1 MQTRVADQ
9 PAYILRRREWRDT
22 SLILDLLTREH
33 GCVSLLAKG
42 ARRAR
47 RQARYEPFVALSV
60 GWSGRTDLKTLTGIE
75 GETLAVD
82 ASNFLPLLYINE
94 LISAL
99 LPWHEANA
107 AIFDAYGTL
116 LERAQAP
123 IGARELRS
131 FELGLVRE
139 LGYFPDIS
147 RDAGSG
153 ARIDSAASYR
163 YELGAGFV
171 ACEAAAADAVSG
183 QTVLDWLDERY
194 DQTSVRRLAKAVLRA
209 TIDCNL
215 HGKTL
220 KSREVYAQIARRK

>member
-1 MQTRVADQ
+1 MQTRVTDQ
-9 PAYILRRREWRDT
+9 PAYILRRRDWRDT
-22 SLILDLLTREH
+22 SLILDVLSRDH

-47 RQARYEPFVALSV
+47 RQARYEPFVALSI
-60 GWSGRTDLKTLTGIE
+60 GWSGRSDLKTLTGIE
-75 GETLAVD
+75 GEALAVD
-82 ASNFLPLLYINE
+82 ARNFLPLLYVNE

-99 LPWHEANA
+99 LPRHEAND
-107 AIFDAYGTL
+107 AIFDAYGEL
-116 LERAQAP
+116 LERARAP
-123 IGARELRS
+123 IGARELRG
-131 FELGLVRE
+131 FELALMRE

-147 RDAGSG
+147 RDAQSG
-153 ARIDSAASYR
+153 ARIDAGASYR
-163 YELGAGFV
+163 YEPGTGFV
-171 ACEAAAADAVSG
+171 ACATPAADAVAG

-194 DQTSVRRLAKAVLRA
+194 EEAPVRRLASSVLRA

>member
-1 MQTRVADQ
+1 MQTRVTDQ
-9 PAYILRRREWRDT
+9 RGYILRRREWRDT
-22 SLILDLLTREH
+22 SLILDVLTREH

-42 ARRAR
+42 ARRATR
-47 RQARYEPFVALSV
+47 RARYEPFVELCLS
-60 GWSGRTDLKTLTGIE
+60 WSGRAELKTLTGIE

-82 ASNFLPLLYINE
+82 AANFLPLLYVNE
-94 LISAL
+94 LIAAF
-99 LPWHEANA
+99 LPRHEAND
-107 AIFDAYGTL
+107 AIFDAYGEL
-116 LERAQAP
+116 LARARVP

-131 FELGLVRE
+131 FELALMRL

-147 RDAGSG
+147 RDAESG
-153 ARIDSAASYR
+153 ARIDPATSYR

-171 ACEAAAADAVSG
+171 ACEPTARDAVAG

-194 DQTSVRRLAKAVLRA
+194 EEAPVRRLARAVLRA